1 MPSDGD
7 DATLLSWFA
16 RDLATPF
23 GKVLDIPP
31 AVLRDLPPDAMFD
44 HVLDAARGIGV
55 MPADADRGQM
65 QRYFEV
71 YLANGIALQGYFPD
85 PDELDVTLFLARD
98 EKADYGPALGWDKL
112 APGRLNLIQAPG
124 DHNSIMYAPNAAEI
138 ATEID
143 GRFPPCFLVKD

>member
-1 MPSDGD
+1 MRAAGEEIAGIVLFDTRAPILENVPSDGD

-55 MPADADRGQM
+55 MPADAT
-65 QRYFEV
+65 
-71 YLANGIALQGYFPD
+71 A
-85 PDELDVTLFLARD
+85 ARC
-98 EKADYGPALGWDKL
+98 
-112 APGRLNLIQAPG
+112 
-124 DHNSIMYAPNAAEI
+124 NA
-138 ATEID
+138 TS
-143 GRFPPCFLVKD
+143 RFIWLTA